1 MTPNWTKE
9 ELLAY
14 ILIWSANADFIVDE
28 AETDQIL
35 SKVDEAVFKR
45 LKREFKNDNDNQR
58 LQKVNMALEG
68 MNYST
73 EDMDHIFEEM
83 KELFLSDGTINTM
96 EKNLERGFK
105 KIFG

>member
-1 MTPNWTKE
+1 MTTNWTKE

-35 SKVDEAVFKR
+35 SKVDESVFKKV
-45 LKREFKNDNDNQR
+45 KREFADDNDIQR
-58 LQKVNMALEG
+58 LQKVNATLG
-68 MNYST
+68 QLNYSSS
-73 EDMDHIFEEM
+73 DKADLFEEM
-83 KELFLSDGTINTM
+83 KELFLSDGEFNTL

-105 KIFG
+105 KIFA